1 MTAPVKERPAGLWH
15 PALYY
20 TDQDDYLAGVVGFV
34 REGLERGE
42 PTLVAVPEPNL
53 GAVREELAPAERA
66 AVHMVDMRRAG
77 RNPGRIIGSVLGAFV
92 GEHPGRRVRI
102 VGEPIWPG
110 RSDDE
115 YPACAE
121 HEALINVAL
130 QDAPASVLCP
140 YDTTS
145 LDGGRIHD
153 AARTHP
159 VLIEGGRRWHSL
171 DYADP
176 VAVAAMFD
184 RPLPPPPPESDI
196 QVVGGPIGPA
206 QARRFVHDVAAR
218 AGLPPVRVAALRS
231 VVQELVINTIVHAG
245 GQGLL
250 TVWVTDEH
258 LVCQIEDRGFLPDVL
273 AGRRPG
279 TPSDTGHGLRLVHDL
294 ADLVRVHRGPGGTT
308 VRVHLTFGTEAGP
321 GDRSPDESRA
331 AETVEVPPAG
341 TVRATPTG
349 C

>member
-20 TDQDDYLAGVVGFV
+20 ADRADYLAGVVGFV

-42 PTLVAVPEPNL
+42 PVLVAVPEPNL
-53 GAVREELAPAERA
+53 GAVSDALTAAERA
-66 AVHMVDMRRAG
+66 AVQLVDMRRAG
-77 RNPGRIIGSVLGAFV
+77 RNPGRIIGGVLSAFV
-92 GEHPGRRVRI
+92 AEHPGRRVRI

-121 HEALINVAL
+121 HEALINLAL
-130 QDAPASVLCP
+130 HDAPASVLCP
-140 YDTTS
+140 YDTTG
-145 LDGGRIHD
+145 LDNGRIQD

-176 VAVAAMFD
+176 AAVAATFD
-184 RPLPPPPPESDI
+184 RPLPPAPSDADI
-196 QVVGGPIGPA
+196 QVVGGPVGPA
-206 QARRFVHDVAAR
+206 QARRFVHDVAAQ
-218 AGLPPVRVAALRS
+218 AGMSPSRIAALRS

-245 GQGLL
+245 GRGLL

-258 LVCQIEDRGFLPDVL
+258 LVCQIEDPGFLPDVL
-273 AGRRPG
+273 AGRRPAA
-279 TPSDTGHGLRLVHDL
+279 PSDVGHGLRLVHDL
-294 ADLVRVHRGPGGTT
+294 ADLVRVHRRPGGTT
-308 VRVHLTFGTEAGP
+308 IRVHLAFGTDAGQAATA
-321 GDRSPDESRA
+321 RSATE
-331 AETVEVPPAG
+331 ETVEVAPPAR
-341 TVRATPTG
+341 TADQASFAG